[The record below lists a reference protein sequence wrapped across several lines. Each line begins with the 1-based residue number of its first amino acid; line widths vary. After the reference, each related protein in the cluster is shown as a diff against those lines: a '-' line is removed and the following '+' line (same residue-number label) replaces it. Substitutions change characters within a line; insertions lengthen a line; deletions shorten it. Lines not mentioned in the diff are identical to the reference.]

1 MDATNDKLLELLTKF
16 KNDFPAYAKA
26 VLKCTRVGEG
36 IGLANLEL
44 NSQQKKL
51 HELIERQKKETGR
64 VRVVVL
70 KSRRLGISTY
80 VAGRFTHQLVFSKHR
95 NANVTTHKSDASQT
109 VFKIYKRY
117 LDNLP
122 NILKPNLK
130 SNNTSKVEFD
140 GTDCHIEIATANSP
154 DTGRG
159 STYHFMHLSEVAA
172 WENGAEICA
181 GLLQTVSEAAGTEII
196 FESTARGI
204 GDTFHNMWC
213 GSDKIGPDGEIIPG
227 TNGYLG
233 IFLNWLEDEKCYS
246 EPPEDFEATPDEKE
260 LIRIWHMT
268 PGQVWWRRK
277 QISLIG
283 EAKFLEEYPLTA
295 AEAFRVSNNDSFISS
310 DAVLRARKNDLKI
323 NEEAPLVLGVDVAR
337 SGSDATCIAWRKGRH
352 IPKYIKYYGLKN
364 DEVAYKLIDIIKKE
378 NPAKINI
385 DASGGFGTGVIDFLR
400 DKGYERYTE
409 EVHFSSK
416 PFNEQYYNRRAEI
429 YGELRDWL
437 NGEVSLPDEDD
448 IETDLCSFGFTHRGE
463 KILLE
468 SKSEVKKRIR
478 RSPDVGD
485 AIALTFATPLN
496 NMMGGTS
503 TNSIWEQ
510 IRRQSIDYP
519 DYAW

>member
-1 MDATNDKLLELLTKF
+1 MDANPQSLLELLAKF
-16 KNDFPAYAKA
+16 KNDFPAYAKS

-36 IGLANLEL
+36 YGLADLEL

-51 HELIERQKKETGR
+51 HELIERQLKETGR

-80 VAGRFTHQLVFSKHR
+80 VAGRFTHKLAFSKHR
-95 NANVTTHKSDASQT
+95 NVNVTTHKSDASQT

-122 NILKPNLK
+122 PLLKPTLK

-172 WENGAEICA
+172 WDNGAEICA

-213 GSDKIGPDGEIIPG
+213 GADKIGPDGEIIPG

-233 IFLNWLEDEKCYS
+233 IFLNWLEDDKCYS
-246 EPPEDFEATPDEKE
+246 EPPEDFEATTEEKE
-260 LIRIWHMT
+260 LIRIWNMN

-295 AEAFRVSNNDSFISS
+295 AEAFRVSNNDSFITSE
-310 DAVLRARKNDLKI
+310 AVLRARKNDLKI
-323 NEEAPLVLGVDVAR
+323 NEEAPLVIGVDVAR
-337 SGSDATCIAWRKGRH
+337 SGTDATCFVWRRGRNA
-352 IPKYIKYYGLKN
+352 YRYVKYYGLRN
-364 DEVAYKLIDIIKKE
+364 DEVAYKLIDIIKKDK
-378 NPAKINI
+378 PAKVNI

-400 DKGYERYTE
+400 DKGYEAE

-416 PFNEQYYNRRAEI
+416 PFNDTYFNRRAEI

-437 NGEVSLPDEDD
+437 NGEVSIPDEDD
-448 IETDLCSFGFTHRGE
+448 IETDLCSFGYTHRGE

-468 SKSEVKKRIR
+468 SKSDVKKRIR
-478 RSPDVGD
+478 RSPDIGD
-485 AIALTFATPLN
+485 ALALTFAIPLN
-496 NMMGGTS
+496 NMIGNTS
-503 TNSIWEQ
+503 TWDKWRD
-510 IRRQSIDYP
+510 IRDREP

>member
-1 MDATNDKLLELLTKF
+1 MDATNDKLLELLAKF
-16 KNDFPAYAKA
+16 KNDFPAYAKS

-181 GLLQTVSEAAGTEII
+181 GLLQTVSEAAG
-196 FESTARGI
+196 GI
-204 GDTFHNMWC
+204 A
-213 GSDKIGPDGEIIPG
+213 
-227 TNGYLG
+227 GYQKGLG
-233 IFLNWLEDEKCYS
+233 ITRGPQL
-246 EPPEDFEATPDEKE
+246 A
-260 LIRIWHMT
+260 
-268 PGQVWWRRK
+268 
-277 QISLIG
+277 LIG
-283 EAKFLEEYPLTA
+283 EAGADAVIPLEGKNRKFGENILKYIIPEYYPNLLKLQGGGLFGGGKNT
-295 AEAFRVSNNDSFISS
+295 FSNNENYEENYSILGPVYVNANNVEEISQ
-310 DAVLRARKNDLKI
+310 DLKY
-323 NEEAPLVLGVDVAR
+323 
-337 SGSDATCIAWRKGRH
+337 
-352 IPKYIKYYGLKN
+352 KYR
-364 DEVAYKLIDIIKKE
+364 
-378 NPAKINI
+378 
-385 DASGGFGTGVIDFLR
+385 AS
-400 DKGYERYTE
+400 K
-409 EVHFSSK
+409 
-416 PFNEQYYNRRAEI
+416 
-429 YGELRDWL
+429 
-437 NGEVSLPDEDD
+437 
-448 IETDLCSFGFTHRGE
+448 
-463 KILLE
+463 
-468 SKSEVKKRIR
+468 
-478 RSPDVGD
+478 
-485 AIALTFATPLN
+485 
-496 NMMGGTS
+496 
-503 TNSIWEQ
+503 
-510 IRRQSIDYP
+510 
-519 DYAW
+519 